1 MWVAFGSSSGNSI
14 IFPEGP
20 ANKLFQLRGPWVTQF
35 NQTKSNHHKVQNRLN
50 NPCDY
55 SYYFWKIRN
64 ILCDFPR
71 FRQRNLIPKSRT
83 DMLVMQRVICTRYEQ
98 FNSADQSILKWKGVH
113 TFGLNKKIS
122 HRWCKNAV
130 LHFSWI
136 KIRPFNEDFWTLAH
150 TRWKNKLRKRH
161 EFNVHPSKILKGRA
175 IWLQLEDNLGFTVSN
190 SHLSRP
196 TEWETGNAEKET
208 GQGRTNWLWEI
219 IEAFVNGY
227 RLSKS
232 FIHCHLFW
240 WWS

>member
-1 MWVAFGSSSGNSI
+1 MPG
-14 IFPEGP
+14 
-20 ANKLFQLRGPWVTQF
+20 
-35 NQTKSNHHKVQNRLN
+35 
-50 NPCDY
+50 
-55 SYYFWKIRN
+55 
-64 ILCDFPR
+64 
-71 FRQRNLIPKSRT
+71 
-83 DMLVMQRVICTRYEQ
+83 MQRVICTRYEQ
-98 FNSADQSILKWKGVH
+98 FNSAYQSILKWKGVH

-136 KIRPFNEDFWTLAH
+136 KIRPFNEKFWTLAH

-196 TEWETGNAEKET
+196 TVWKTGNAEKEA
-208 GQGRTNWLWEI
+208 GRRRTNWLWEI

-232 FIHCHLFW
+232 FIHCHFFW
-240 WWS
+240 WWC